1 MLHDGKHLKFNI
13 NVFFNRNLIIYFYK
27 VNNLSEVL
35 QLKEVKE
42 NQKELTK
49 VKSSLIDS
57 NLVTDSELLKIL
69 NKFIFYNFLVFILI
83 IHILCLIVFPV
94 FIEKP
99 IEL

>member
-1 MLHDGKHLKFNI
+1 M
-13 NVFFNRNLIIYFYK
+13 
-27 VNNLSEVL
+27 NNLNDVL
-35 QLKEVKE
+35 QLKEDKE

-57 NLVTDSELLKIL
+57 NLVTDLELLKIL
-69 NKFIFYNFLVFILI
+69 NKFIFCNFLVFILI

>member
-1 MLHDGKHLKFNI
+1 M
-13 NVFFNRNLIIYFYK
+13 
-27 VNNLSEVL
+27 NNLNDVL
-35 QLKEVKE
+35 QLKEDKE

-57 NLVTDSELLKIL
+57 NLVTDLELLKIL
-69 NKFIFYNFLVFILI
+69 NKFIFCNFLVFILI
-83 IHILCLIVFPV
+83 IHILCLIVFPF